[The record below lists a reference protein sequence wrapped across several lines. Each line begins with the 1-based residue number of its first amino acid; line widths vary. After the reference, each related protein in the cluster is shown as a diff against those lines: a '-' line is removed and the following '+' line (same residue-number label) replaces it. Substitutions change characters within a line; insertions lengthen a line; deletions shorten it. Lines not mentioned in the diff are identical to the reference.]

1 MEGMHQLLIPHSEN
15 PHYTKGDLQILFMD
29 TAIKRRI
36 AKHTLNV
43 TVIAHSTGHG
53 TNEDLDIL
61 RNDLE
66 NEGFNVTIV
75 QQ

>member
-29 TAIKRRI
+29 TAIRRRI
-36 AKHTLNV
+36 AKHTQKV

-53 TNEDLDIL
+53 TEEYLNLL
-61 RNDLE
+61 KADLE
-66 NEGFNVTIV
+66 EEGFIVSVV